1 MTSPIRR
8 GLVAAALLSLI
19 AIALPA
25 SPAVAKSSQKEP
37 ALTAPKARLA
47 ESLVC
52 PNKIKRGGVQPM
64 MLVTGTGYTGE
75 EAYAIGSAALKT
87 TGRPI
92 CYVNFPFRTTGDIQV
107 SAEYL
112 VSGIR
117 RVAASY
123 GKPIAVFGVSQGGLL
138 PRWALTYWP
147 SLRAKVSDVISV
159 AGTHHGTN
167 LISGCS
173 AIKPCQAA
181 TWQQAAGSKLL
192 QAINRQPDE
201 SPGPTSWTTVRTA
214 TDETVQPQTG
224 KNPTSSLKGATNI
237 LIQDICPG
245 RHVSH
250 IGSALDS
257 VTFAATEDALT
268 HKGPAK
274 VKRLPK
280 NVCSKLLAPG
290 LSVTAAG
297 FVAPSG
303 LSHFFA
309 DPAPKLAA
317 EPRVRSYATRR
328 VAGTL
333 P

>member
-1 MTSPIRR
+1 MTYPIRR
-8 GLVAAALLSLI
+8 GLLAAATLSLI

-25 SPAVAKSSQKEP
+25 SSAVAKSSYKEP

-52 PNKIKRGGVQPM
+52 PTAIKRGGPQPV

-75 EAYAIGSAALKT
+75 EAYAIGKAALAT

-92 CYVNFPFRTTGDIQV
+92 CYVNFPYRTTGDIQV
-107 SAEYL
+107 AAEYL

-117 RVAASY
+117 RMAAGY
-123 GKPIAVFGVSQGGLL
+123 GKPIAVFGISQGGLL

-147 SLRAKVSDVISV
+147 SLRAKVTDVIAV
-159 AGTHHGTN
+159 AGTQHGTTVN
-167 LISGCS
+167 LGGCS
-173 AIKPCQAA
+173 ALNPCQAA
-181 TWQQAAGSKLL
+181 SWQQAAGSNLL
-192 QAINRQPDE
+192 KAINRQYDE
-201 SPGPTSWTTVRTA
+201 SPNPTSWTTVRTA
-214 TDETVQPQTG
+214 TDETVQPTTG

-245 RHVSH
+245 RNVSH

-257 VTFAATEDALT
+257 VTFAVSEDAMS
-268 HKGPAK
+268 HKGPAN

-280 NVCSKLLAPG
+280 DVCSKLLAPG
-290 LSVTAAG
+290 LEKMRSAGRSRAALPR
-297 FVAPSG
+297 FYT
-303 LSHFFA
+303 
-309 DPAPKLAA
+309 DPAPRLPKEPNVWAYAA
-317 EPRVRSYATRR
+317 KRV
-328 VAGTL
+328 

>member
-8 GLVAAALLSLI
+8 GLLAAATLSLI

-25 SPAVAKSSQKEP
+25 SSALAKSSYKEP
-37 ALTAPKARLA
+37 ALTVSPGRLA

-52 PNKIKRGGVQPM
+52 PTAIKRGGLQPM

-92 CYVNFPFRTTGDIQV
+92 CYVNFPYRTTGDIQV
-107 SAEYL
+107 AAEYL

-117 RVAASY
+117 RMAASY

-147 SLRAKVSDVISV
+147 SLRAKVSDVIAV
-159 AGTHHGTN
+159 AGTQHGTN

-173 AIKPCQAA
+173 ALNPCQAA
-181 TWQQAAGSKLL
+181 TWQQAAGSNLL
-192 QAINRQPDE
+192 KAINAEPDE
-201 SPGPTSWTTVRTA
+201 SVGPTSWTTVRTA

-245 RHVSH
+245 RKVSH

-257 VTFAATEDALT
+257 VTFAASEDALT
-268 HKGPAK
+268 HKGPAS

-290 LSVTAAG
+290 LNASAAG
-297 FVAPSG
+297 ATLG
-303 LSHFFA
+303 LGAFYT
-309 DPAPKLAA
+309 DPAPKLPA
-317 EPRVRSYATRR
+317 EPVVWAYALKRV
-328 VAGTL
+328 

>member
-1 MTSPIRR
+1 MTYPIRR
-8 GLVAAALLSLI
+8 GLLAAATLSLI

-25 SPAVAKSSQKEP
+25 SSAVAKSSYKEP

-52 PNKIKRGGVQPM
+52 PKAIKRGGPQPTL
-64 MLVTGTGYTGE
+64 LVTGTGYTGE
-75 EAYAIGSAALKT
+75 EAYAIGSAALQS

-107 SAEYL
+107 SVEYL

-123 GKPIAVFGVSQGGLL
+123 GKPIAIFGVSQGGLL

-147 SLRAKVSDVISV
+147 SLRAKVTDVISV
-159 AGTHHGTN
+159 AGTHHGTT
-167 LISGCS
+167 LIAGCS
-173 AIKPCQAA
+173 AINPCPAA
-181 TWQQAAGSKLL
+181 SWQQAAGSKLL
-192 QAINRQPDE
+192 RAINREPDE
-201 SPGPTSWTTVRTA
+201 SPNPTSWTTVRTA

-245 RHVSH
+245 RKVGH

-257 VTFAATEDALT
+257 VTFAASEDALS
-268 HKGPAK
+268 HKGPAN

-280 NVCSKLLAPG
+280 DVCSKLLAPG
-290 LSVTAAG
+290 LEKMRSAGVTL
-297 FVAPSG
+297 G
-303 LSHFFA
+303 LGDFYT
-309 DPAPKLAA
+309 DPAPRLPK
-317 EPRVRSYATRR
+317 EPNVWSYATKR
-328 VAGTL
+328 V

>member
-1 MTSPIRR
+1 VLMVSPIRR
-8 GLVAAALLSLI
+8 GLLAAATLSLI
-19 AIALPA
+19 ATALFT
-25 SPAVAKSSQKEP
+25 SSAVAKSSYKEP

-52 PNKIKRGGVQPM
+52 PTAIKRGGLQPM

-92 CYVNFPFRTTGDIQV
+92 CYVNFPYRTTGDIQIA
-107 SAEYL
+107 AEYL

-117 RVAASY
+117 RMAARY
-123 GKPIAVFGVSQGGLL
+123 GKRIAVFGISQGGLL

-147 SLRAKVSDVISV
+147 SLRAKVSDVIAV
-159 AGTHHGTN
+159 AGTQHGTTVG
-167 LISGCS
+167 LGACS
-173 AIKPCQAA
+173 ALNPCQAA
-181 TWQQAAGSKLL
+181 SWQQGARSKMLKAL
-192 QAINRQPDE
+192 NAEPDE
-201 SPGPTSWTTVRTA
+201 SPGSTSWTTVRTA
-214 TDETVQPQTG
+214 TDETVQPTTG

-237 LIQDICPG
+237 LIQAVCPG
-245 RHVSH
+245 RKVSH

-257 VTFAATEDALT
+257 VTFAASEDALT

-290 LSVTAAG
+290 LNASAAG
-297 FVAPSG
+297 SRLIQLTPFYTE
-303 LSHFFA
+303 
-309 DPAPKLAA
+309 PAMKLPA
-317 EPRVRSYATRR
+317 EPRVRAYAHKR
-328 VAGTL
+328 V

>member
-1 MTSPIRR
+1 MTYPIRR
-8 GLVAAALLSLI
+8 GLLAAATLSLI

-25 SPAVAKSSQKEP
+25 SSAVAKSSYKEP

-52 PNKIKRGGVQPM
+52 PKAIKRGGPQPTL
-64 MLVTGTGYTGE
+64 LVTGTGYTGE
-75 EAYAIGSAALKT
+75 EAYAIGSAALKS

-123 GKPIAVFGVSQGGLL
+123 GKPIAIFGVSQGGLL
-138 PRWALTYWP
+138 SRWALTYWP

-167 LISGCS
+167 LIAGCS
-173 AIKPCQAA
+173 AINPCQAA
-181 TWQQAAGSKLL
+181 SWQQAAGSKLL
-192 QAINRQPDE
+192 RAINRQPDE
-201 SPGPTSWTTVRTA
+201 SPNPTSWTTVRTA

-245 RHVSH
+245 RNVSH

-257 VTFAATEDALT
+257 VTFAASEDALT
-268 HKGPAK
+268 HKGPAS

-290 LSVTAAG
+290 LNASSAG
-297 FVAPSG
+297 GGGLMQLVA
-303 LSHFFA
+303 FYT
-309 DPAPKLAA
+309 DPAPKLTA
-317 EPRVRSYATRR
+317 EPAVKRYAFKRV
-328 VAGTL
+328 

>member
-1 MTSPIRR
+1 
-8 GLVAAALLSLI
+8 
-19 AIALPA
+19 
-25 SPAVAKSSQKEP
+25 
-37 ALTAPKARLA
+37 
-47 ESLVC
+47 
-52 PNKIKRGGVQPM
+52 M

-92 CYVNFPFRTTGDIQV
+92 CYVNFPYRTTGDIQV
-107 SAEYL
+107 AAEYL

-117 RVAASY
+117 RMAASY
-123 GKPIAVFGVSQGGLL
+123 GKPIAVFGISQGGLL

-147 SLRAKVSDVISV
+147 SLRAKVTDVISV

-167 LISGCS
+167 LIAGCS
-173 AIKPCQAA
+173 AINPCQAA
-181 TWQQAAGSKLL
+181 SWQQAAGSKLL
-192 QAINRQPDE
+192 RAINRQTDE
-201 SPGPTSWTTVRTA
+201 SPNPTSWTTVRTA

-245 RHVSH
+245 RNVSH

-257 VTFAATEDALT
+257 VTFAASEDALT
-268 HKGPAK
+268 HKGPAN

-280 NVCSKLLAPG
+280 DVCSKLLAPG
-290 LSVTAAG
+290 LEKMRSAGVTL
-297 FVAPSG
+297 G
-303 LSHFFA
+303 LGDFYT
-309 DPAPKLAA
+309 DPAPRLPK
-317 EPRVRSYATRR
+317 EPNVWSYATKR
-328 VAGTL
+328 V

>member
-1 MTSPIRR
+1 MTYPIRR
-8 GLVAAALLSLI
+8 GLLAAATLSLI

-25 SPAVAKSSQKEP
+25 SSAVAKSSYKEP

-52 PNKIKRGGVQPM
+52 PKAIKRGGPQPTL
-64 MLVTGTGYTGE
+64 LVTGTGYTGE
-75 EAYAIGSAALKT
+75 EAYAIGSAALKS

-123 GKPIAVFGVSQGGLL
+123 GKPIAIFGVSQGGLL
-138 PRWALTYWP
+138 SRWALTYWP

-167 LISGCS
+167 LIAGCS
-173 AIKPCQAA
+173 AINPCQAA
-181 TWQQAAGSKLL
+181 SWQQAAGSKLL
-192 QAINRQPDE
+192 RAINRQPDE
-201 SPGPTSWTTVRTA
+201 SPNPTSWTTVRTA

-245 RHVSH
+245 RNVSH

-257 VTFAATEDALT
+257 VTFAASEDALT
-268 HKGPAK
+268 HKGPAS

-280 NVCSKLLAPG
+280 NVCAKLLAPG
-290 LSVTAAG
+290 LKASSAG
-297 FVAPSG
+297 GGGLMQLVA
-303 LSHFFA
+303 FYT
-309 DPAPKLAA
+309 DPAPKLTA
-317 EPRVRSYATRR
+317 EPAVKRYAFKRV
-328 VAGTL
+328 